1 MKDIKKEL
9 LEALEGELKGE
20 EGIGEMS
27 MFSAKELNAPMDIL
41 RAEIPEY
48 GPELVS
54 VLGEFFFF
62 PVDYEDTL
70 FFSTV
75 ITLSST
81 LPKEAAPDVA
91 SAIARLNYYV
101 PLGNYAL
108 GDEDKNLVYKMTLP
122 IRTDEKKDKQTKDII
137 NSVYYALGMAEKFLG
152 YILMVVKN
160 EITVDEMIGIFSGE
174 GKE

>member
-9 LEALEGELKGE
+9 LEALEKELKGN

-62 PVDYEDTL
+62 PADDKDTL
-70 FFSTV
+70 FFTTV

-91 SAIARLNYYV
+91 SAIARLNYYI
-101 PLGNYAL
+101 PLGSYAL

-122 IRTDEKKDKQTKDII
+122 LRAEEKKESQIKDMV
-137 NSVYYALGMAEKFLG
+137 NSVFYALGIAEKFLG
-152 YILMVVKN
+152 YIIMVIKN
-160 EITVDEMIGIFSGE
+160 EITVEEMTDMFSGE
-174 GKE
+174 DGE